1 MKKLITIT
9 CLAMLALSVLA
20 HAAKDEKQPA
30 ASFKPGAKVEIV
42 LSVTCPKGWAHNP
55 AMPIKL
61 SFDEEYLKTAPF
73 SIKGSSISAKFKDHP
88 HSTELKIPIT
98 LSGKLP
104 DGELRI
110 PATVDAFIC
119 TEDESMCIM
128 ASEPVSIRIIVQ
140 SAAAKGEKNQA
151 LDKGSL
157 PASHQLAPPE

>member
-1 MKKLITIT
+1 MTKLLTTI
-9 CLAMLALSVLA
+9 CLALLALSVLA
-20 HAAKDEKQPA
+20 HAAKDEKTAP
-30 ASFKPGAKVEIV
+30 ASFSPGAKVELL
-42 LSVTCPKGWAHNP
+42 LSVACPKGWAHNP

-73 SIKGSSISAKFKDHP
+73 SIKESSISARFEGHP

-128 ASEPVSIRIIVQ
+128 ASETVSIRIMVQ
-140 SAAAKGEKNQA
+140 AAAGKGQKNQA

-157 PASHQLAPPE
+157 PVQHQLAMPE